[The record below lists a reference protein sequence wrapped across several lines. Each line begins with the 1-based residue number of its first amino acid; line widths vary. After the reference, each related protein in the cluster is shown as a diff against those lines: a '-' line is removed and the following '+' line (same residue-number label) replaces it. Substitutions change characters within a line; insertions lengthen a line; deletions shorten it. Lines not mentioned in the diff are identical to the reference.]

1 LNQQRA
7 IPTGQEDLYGR
18 WFMSAIVLSAIASS
32 VHALATP
39 EHLEEWVGYGLF
51 FIAAAAAQGVYS
63 VLLLYLG
70 PAKWLLWAGII
81 GNASIVGLYAVTRTI
96 GIPFFGPEAG
106 EIEAVGVLDTISKV
120 TELAL
125 IVCLWRLMSLRA
137 QSGELV
143 SAQD

>member
-1 LNQQRA
+1 MNEPRA
-7 IPTGQEDLYGR
+7 IPIGQEDLYGR
-18 WFMSAIVLSAIASS
+18 WFMSAIVLSAVASS

-51 FIAAAAAQGVYS
+51 FISAAAAQGLYS
-63 VLLLYLG
+63 VLLLYRG
-70 PAKWLLWAGII
+70 PAKWLLWAGIT
-81 GNASIVGLYAVTRTI
+81 GNASIIGLYAVTRTI

-125 IVCLWRLMSLRA
+125 IVSLWRLASLRA
-137 QSGELV
+137 RSSALV
-143 SAQD
+143 SAKG